1 MNRGGLPEK
10 IFVTGTDT
18 EVGKSL
24 VSAVL
29 MAGLEGRYWKP
40 IQAGLEDITD
50 TEWIRKVTEL
60 PVDHFLPE
68 LYRLRLPLS
77 PHAAARAEGVRIEL
91 ERFNLPETEGSL
103 VVEGAGGV
111 MVPLD
116 ERHFMLDLMKKLG
129 IPVLLVARSGL
140 GTINHTLLSLE
151 KLRGAGLALVGV
163 VMNGEKNPGNREAIE
178 FYGRVKVIAEIEPLN
193 TLNPEIL
200 RQLFERMVMGVGD
213 WGIDSSLE
221 FAG

>member
-1 MNRGGLPEK
+1 M
-10 IFVTGTDT
+10 
-18 EVGKSL
+18 
-24 VSAVL
+24 
-29 MAGLEGRYWKP
+29 
-40 IQAGLEDITD
+40 
-50 TEWIRKVTEL
+50 
-60 PVDHFLPE
+60 
-68 LYRLRLPLS
+68 
-77 PHAAARAEGVRIEL
+77 
-91 ERFNLPETEGSL
+91 
-103 VVEGAGGV
+103 
-111 MVPLD
+111 
-116 ERHFMLDLMKKLG
+116 
-129 IPVLLVARSGL
+129 ARSGL